1 MTKVV
6 AQMHEASSIVEDNA
20 AGKAFEEVTC
30 RNIRNLLRPYKSV
43 KAFTMQELFSK
54 LDADSIPGR
63 VEDYSDIC
71 IRDMKTGK
79 NVFVE
84 CKEEFGANVANM
96 KFKLLEDGSIQF
108 VYGKSQK
115 SISNSLTSKLA
126 ADLMQQERFK
136 AFIQFMHQPC
146 KHLDGKAPVDYYFG
160 KERPTQAIARKLA
173 IKVNSHRKL
182 FNTTAK
188 RIPLGKFAATTLS
201 SWIIALCWK
210 LSDLNQTH
218 IYDICSVD
226 IDYMADL
233 VLRHY
238 DFQKKF
244 PASYAQIED
253 NLYLFHSGKNPLK
266 LVCKDGHA
274 PTALPHINGRYTLKF
289 TPRLSSPDNL
299 KMYLD
304 ARSYFIEELPPSN
317 CSFNGESSRI
327 PTVNLRFECDLSK

>member
-1 MTKVV
+1 MTK
-6 AQMHEASSIVEDNA
+6 ATKQILEAGSIVEDNA
-20 AGKAFEEVTC
+20 AGKVFEEVTC
-30 RNIRNLLRPYKSV
+30 KNIRKLLAPFRHIR
-43 KAFTMQELFSK
+43 AFTMQELFDK

-71 IRDMKTGK
+71 IQNMQTGK
-79 NVFVE
+79 QVFVE

-96 KFKLLEDGSIQF
+96 KFKLLEDGSIEF

-115 SISNSLTSKLA
+115 SLSNSLTNKLA
-126 ADLMQQERFK
+126 ADLMQQEQFK
-136 AFIQFMHQPC
+136 KFVQFMHQPC
-146 KHLDGKAPVDYYFG
+146 KHLAGKAPADYYFG
-160 KERPTQAIARKLA
+160 KEQPTQEIVRKLA
-173 IKVNSHRKL
+173 VKTNSNRQL

-188 RIPLGKFAATTLS
+188 HIPLGKFAATTLS
-201 SWIIALCWK
+201 SWILALCWK
-210 LSDLNQTH
+210 LSDLNPTH

-253 NLYLFHSGKNPLK
+253 NLYLFHADKNPLK
-266 LVCKDGHA
+266 LISKDGNS
-274 PTALPHINGRYTLKF
+274 PTVLPRINGRYTLKF
-289 TPRLSSPDNL
+289 TPRLSNPKDL

-304 ARSYFIEELPPSN
+304 ARSYFTEDLPPSN
-317 CSFNGESSRI
+317 CSFNGESDRVPNI
-327 PTVNLRFECDLSK
+327 NVKAT